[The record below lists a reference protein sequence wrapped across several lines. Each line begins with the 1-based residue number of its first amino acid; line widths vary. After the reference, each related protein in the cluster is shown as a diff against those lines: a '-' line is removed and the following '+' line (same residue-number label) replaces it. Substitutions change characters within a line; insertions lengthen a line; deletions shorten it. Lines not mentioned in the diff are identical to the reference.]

1 MKLKLFLVVLLT
13 SFVFTNAYAQKINV
27 NEYNKLIKK
36 ENMQELLIIQKTEIF
51 QRTIIGFLSGQLSFP
66 RLH

>member
-36 ENMQELLIIQKTEIF
+36 EKYAEALDYIKGRN
-51 QRTIIGFLSGQLSFP
+51 FP
-66 RLH
+66 TDNYWFSKWAT